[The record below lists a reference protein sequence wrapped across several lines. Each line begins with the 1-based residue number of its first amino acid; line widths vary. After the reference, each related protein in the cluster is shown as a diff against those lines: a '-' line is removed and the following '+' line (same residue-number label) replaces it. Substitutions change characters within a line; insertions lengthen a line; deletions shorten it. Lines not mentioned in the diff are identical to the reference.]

1 MPLSSRYHNVKT
13 SARNPLNT
21 LDAGRDPSPEM
32 NNLIIDTAKINDF
45 DSEDPD
51 PEIYLSLNDDVL
63 SVKEMLAKEEI
74 KESIFDNIYTETDG
88 VIKDT
93 SEDPIDL
100 EKSIDE
106 IERSIDN

>member
-1 MPLSSRYHNVKT
+1 MKT

-32 NNLIIDTAKINDF
+32 NNLIIDTAKIDQG
-45 DSEDPD
+45 SEDLDPD
-51 PEIYLSLNDDVL
+51 ICLSLNDEVL
-63 SVKEMLAKEEI
+63 SVKEMLENEEI

-100 EKSIDE
+100 EKSIEE
-106 IERSIDN
+106 IERSIDNQDLTIDP

>member
-1 MPLSSRYHNVKT
+1 
-13 SARNPLNT
+13 
-21 LDAGRDPSPEM
+21 
-32 NNLIIDTAKINDF
+32 
-45 DSEDPD
+45 
-51 PEIYLSLNDDVL
+51 
-63 SVKEMLAKEEI
+63 MLANEEI

-106 IERSIDN
+106 IERSIDNQDLTVDP